1 MHRSASIVLLFLLV
15 AGLVLLA
22 SQVSAQSSR
31 EWVVTSSADSG
42 QGTLRWAIEGANDS
56 PVDDVIRFSGAM
68 TIRPHSAL
76 PELTGEGISIV
87 GSSGDASPDVAP
99 RVWID
104 GDRAGDAAGLEVVA
118 ARGLVRGVG
127 VYGFE
132 RYGIGVIGV
141 GASQVTIDGNWI
153 GLRPD
158 GTASA
163 NRLSGVAVIGGA
175 GGARVT
181 NNRIAGNSVRER
193 TGHGVVIGGGG
204 SVEAVVSG
212 NVIGIGHDGSMLP
225 NDDGILVV
233 DSAQATIRDNTI
245 GNSKVAGIELRETRL
260 QIDVDANRIGIRRDG
275 ALAPND
281 VGLFLGHGAARA
293 RIGSRE
299 ANVVAGNRVGIAV
312 EQGAREA
319 RIENNWIGLAPRD
332 LSARPSASML
342 PDAVIRPNRERG
354 ISVILGAAEIQLRGN
369 YVAAGDYGFV
379 IDHVSTTQV
388 SLTRNVV
395 AGSRQGQTVA
405 AIDVRAGTEITIGGD
420 AGFGNHVCG
429 AEFGIRLA
437 NTEEPQVHSNS
448 VGASVASRVTF
459 DSDERLTWAIRLD
472 DGVVRAQVSG
482 NRISD
487 ASSAGIS
494 IVGSSSQDNL
504 LIGTVSS
511 QSSLGQNQFSKNGLD
526 IDLGADGP
534 TENDLGDRDAGP
546 NRLLNH
552 PVLVEHTLRRV
563 SANNYRSTFS
573 GTATRGSR
581 VHIFVR
587 DASGER
593 QLARSQPA
601 NSAGRWEVSTAVIP
615 SGAVRALA
623 VTTAGATS
631 EFSPAFLPS
640 QRVKLVGGV
649 NWFAWTGPETTIEEA
664 MSQHLRRLETVWVW
678 KSAEER
684 WVGWSPLVSSAPAGR
699 SGALQL
705 LETGDVVR
713 MQLSSR
719 ASGDFFVPSG
729 GTIEQPTVLALTQ
742 GFNSVSWLGRG
753 VDSLDALAEID
764 EAHSGFI
771 GNVWQWDG
779 DSWELIWPRLRRAW
793 DPGWWTFPAL
803 WIRAIRDGELSLP

>member
-1 MHRSASIVLLFLLV
+1 MLRSVWVVVLFLLV

-22 SQVSAQSSR
+22 SRVSAQSTQ
-31 EWVVTSSADSG
+31 EWMVTSSADSG
-42 QGTLRWAIEGANDS
+42 QGTLRWAIDGANDS
-56 PVDDVIRFSGAM
+56 PVDDVIRFSGAI
-68 TIRPHSAL
+68 TIRPRSAL
-76 PELTGEGISIV
+76 PALIGEDISID

-99 RVWID
+99 RIWID
-104 GDRAGDAAGLEVVA
+104 GTRAGDAAGIEIVA
-118 ARGLVRGVG
+118 AGSLVRGIG
-127 VYGFE
+127 IYGFE

-141 GASQVTIDGNWI
+141 DASQARIEGNWI

-158 GTASA
+158 GQASA
-163 NRLSGVAVIGGA
+163 NRLSGVAVL
-175 GGARVT
+175 GGAREAEVID
-181 NNRIAGNSVRER
+181 NRIAGNSVPER
-193 TGHGVVIGGGG
+193 TGHGIVVGGGA
-204 SVEAVVSG
+204 SVDAILSG
-212 NVIGIGHDGSMLP
+212 NVIGIGGDGRALP

-233 DSAQATIRDNTI
+233 DSAQARILKNTI
-245 GNSKVAGIELRETRL
+245 GNSRVAGIELRETRL
-260 QIDVDANRIGIRRDG
+260 QIDVDANRIGLRRDG

-281 VGLFLGHGAARA
+281 VGVFLGPGSANARV
-293 RIGSRE
+293 GSRT
-299 ANVVAGNRVGIAV
+299 ANLVAGNRVGIAA

-319 RIENNWIGLAPRD
+319 LIENNWIGLAPRGS
-332 LSARPSASML
+332 SALASASSL
-342 PDAVIRPNRERG
+342 PDAVIMPNLERG

-369 YVAAGDYGFV
+369 YVAAGDYGV
-379 IDHVSTTQV
+379 VVDHVSTTQV

-437 NTEEPQVHSNS
+437 NTEEPKVHSNS

-459 DSDERLTWAIRLD
+459 DSDHLLDWAIRLD

-511 QSSLGQNQFSKNGLD
+511 QSSLGQNQFSMNGLD

-534 TENDLGDRDAGP
+534 TGNDLRDRDTGP

-552 PVLVEHTLRRV
+552 PVLVEHTLRRI
-563 SANNYRSTFS
+563 SANSYRSTFS

-649 NWFAWTGPETTIEEA
+649 NWFAWTGPETTIEEV
-664 MSQHLRRLETVWVW
+664 MSPLLRRLETVWVW
-678 KSAEER
+678 KSAEAR
-684 WVGWSPLVSSAPAGR
+684 WVGWSPLVSSAPSDRHG
-699 SGALQL
+699 GLQT

-729 GTIEQPTVLALTQ
+729 GAIERPTVPALKQ
-742 GFNSVSWLGRG
+742 GFNSVTWLGRG

-764 EAHSGFI
+764 EAQSGLI

-793 DPGWWTFPAL
+793 DPGWWAFPAL
-803 WIRAIRDGELSLP
+803 WIRAIRDGELTLP

>member
-1 MHRSASIVLLFLLV
+1 MLRSASVVILFLLV

-22 SQVSAQSSR
+22 SQVSAQSTQ

-56 PVDDVIRFSGAM
+56 PVDDVIRFSGGM

-76 PELTGEGISIV
+76 PTLAGEGISVV

-99 RVWID
+99 RIWID

-118 ARGLVRGVG
+118 ARGLVRGIG
-127 VYGFE
+127 IFGFE

-141 GASQVTIDGNWI
+141 EASQVTIEGNWI
-153 GLRPD
+153 GLRAD
-158 GTASA
+158 GAASA
-163 NRLSGVAVIGGA
+163 NRLSGVAVL
-175 GGARVT
+175 GGARGVQVT

-193 TGHGVVIGGGG
+193 TGHGVVVGGGG
-204 SVEAVVSG
+204 SVDAVVSG
-212 NVIGIGHDGSMLP
+212 NIIGIGHDGSMLP

-233 DSAQATIRDNTI
+233 DSAHAEIRDNTI

-281 VGLFLGHGAARA
+281 VGLFLGPGSAQARV
-293 RIGSRE
+293 GSGE

-319 RIENNWIGLAPRD
+319 QIENNWIGLAPRD
-332 LSARPSASML
+332 LSARPSASSL
-342 PDAVIRPNRERG
+342 PDAVIRPNLERG
-354 ISVILGAAEIQLRGN
+354 ISVIAGAAEVLLRNN
-369 YVAAGDYGFV
+369 YVAAGDFGV
-379 IDHVSTTQV
+379 VVDDVSTTQV

-395 AGSRQGQTVA
+395 AGSRQGRTVA
-405 AIDVRAGTEITIGGD
+405 AIDVRSGTEVTIGGD
-420 AGFGNHVCG
+420 TGFGNHVCG

-437 NTEEPQVHSNS
+437 NTEEPKVHSNS

-459 DSDERLTWAIRLD
+459 DSAERLTWAIRLD

-487 ASSAGIS
+487 ATSAGIS

-504 LIGTVSS
+504 LVGTVSS
-511 QSSLGQNQFSKNGLD
+511 QSSLGQNQFLGNGLD

-534 TENDLGDRDAGP
+534 TGNDLRDRDNGP

-552 PVLVEHTLRRV
+552 PVLVEHSLRRI

-573 GTATRGSR
+573 GTATPGSR

-601 NSAGRWEVSTAVIP
+601 NSGGRWEVSTAVIP
-615 SGAVRALA
+615 LGAVRALA

-678 KSAEER
+678 KSAEGQWR
-684 WVGWSPLVSSAPAGR
+684 GWSPLAPPI
-699 SGALQL
+699 SGSTHDSLQR

-713 MQLSSR
+713 LQLAAR
-719 ASGDFFVPSG
+719 ASDDFFVPFG
-729 GTIEQPTVLALTQ
+729 GVLEQPVAVVLNR
-742 GFNSVSWLGRG
+742 GFNSVTWLGRG
-753 VDSLDALAEID
+753 VDSIETLE
-764 EAHSGFI
+764 EFGETYSGLI
-771 GNVWQWDG
+771 SIVRQWDG
-779 DSWELIWPRLRRAW
+779 DSWELIWPRVATAW
-793 DPGWWTFPAL
+793 DPGLWAFPPL

>member
-1 MHRSASIVLLFLLV
+1 MLRSAWVVVLFLLV

-22 SQVSAQSSR
+22 AQVSAQSLQ

-42 QGTLRWAIEGANDS
+42 QGTLRWAIDGANDS
-56 PVDDVIRFSGAM
+56 PGDDVIRFSGAM
-68 TIRPHSAL
+68 TIRPRSAL
-76 PELTGEGISIV
+76 PALSGENISID
-87 GSSGDASPDVAP
+87 GSSGDVSPDVAP
-99 RVWID
+99 RIWID
-104 GDRAGDAAGLEVVA
+104 GARAGDAAGVEIVA
-118 ARGLVRGVG
+118 AGSLVCGIGVF
-127 VYGFE
+127 GFE

-141 GASQVTIDGNWI
+141 DASQVTIDGNWI

-175 GGARVT
+175 SGVRVS
-181 NNRIAGNSVRER
+181 NNRIAGNSVQER
-193 TGHGVVIGGGG
+193 TGHGIVIGGGG
-204 SVEAVVSG
+204 SVGAVVSG

-245 GNSKVAGIELRETRL
+245 GNSSVAGIELRETRL
-260 QIDVDANRIGIRRDG
+260 QIEVDANRIGIRRDG

-281 VGLFLGHGAARA
+281 VGLFLGPGSAQARV
-293 RIGSRE
+293 GSRE
-299 ANVVAGNRVGIAV
+299 ANVIAGNRVGIAV

-319 RIENNWIGLAPRD
+319 LIENNWIGLAPRA
-332 LSARPSASML
+332 LSGRPAASSL
-342 PDAVIRPNRERG
+342 PDAAVRPNLRRG

-369 YVAAGDYGFV
+369 YVAAGDFGV
-379 IDHVSTTQV
+379 VVDDVNTTQV
-388 SLTRNVV
+388 NLTSNVV
-395 AGSRQGQTVA
+395 AGSRQGRTVA

-437 NTEEPQVHSNS
+437 NTEEPRVHSNA
-448 VGASVASRVTF
+448 VGASVATRVTF
-459 DSDERLTWAIRLD
+459 DSDHRLTWAIRLD

-482 NRISD
+482 NEISD
-487 ASSAGIS
+487 SSRAGIS
-494 IVGSSSQDNL
+494 IVGSSSQDNE
-504 LIGTVSS
+504 LIGAVSS
-511 QSSLGQNQFSKNGLD
+511 QTSLGPNQFSGNSLD

-534 TENDLGDRDAGP
+534 TENDLRDRDDGP

-552 PVLVEHTLRRV
+552 PVLVEHTLRRI
-563 SANNYRSTFS
+563 SASNYRSTFS
-573 GTATRGSR
+573 GTASPGSR
-581 VHIFVR
+581 VYIFAR
-587 DASGER
+587 NALGEH
-593 QLARSQPA
+593 QIARSKPA
-601 NSAGRWEVSTAVIP
+601 NSAGNWEALTAVIP

-623 VTTAGATS
+623 VSTAGATS
-631 EFSPAFLPS
+631 ELSPAFLPS

-649 NWFAWTGPETTIEEA
+649 NWFAWTGPAMGIEEA
-664 MSQHLRRLETVWVW
+664 MSPLLRRLETVWVW

-684 WVGWSPLVSSAPAGR
+684 WVGWSPLVSSAPSDRHG
-699 SGALQL
+699 GLQT

-729 GTIEQPTVLALTQ
+729 GAIERPTVPALKQ
-742 GFNSVSWLGRG
+742 GFNSVTWLGRG

-764 EAHSGFI
+764 EAQSGLI

-779 DSWELIWPRLRRAW
+779 DSWALIWPRLRRAW
-793 DPGWWTFPAL
+793 DPGWWAFPAL
-803 WIRAIRDGELSLP
+803 WIRAIRDGELTLP